1 MGNKS
6 VILQL
11 HPETLRW
18 IREEAQADMADA
30 SVIQLLKEWELGTKK
45 PTLSQVRKLSSE
57 THIPFGYFFLKEK
70 PAEKYSVLE
79 FRTMD
84 STYHGEASQALRDT
98 IFEMLNIQD
107 WMKQYRLH
115 QGYEV
120 LSYVGSLKNEKDVDA
135 VSAAVRK
142 KLDIDIAWFKQC
154 RDADYAFK
162 FIREKCEAIGILVMM
177 NGVVGANTHRPLSL
191 AEFRAF
197 VLVDPYAPL
206 IFINAR
212 DTVNGRLFSLLHEIV
227 HVFVGTDNLF
237 NADDGDEHFSKS
249 TETLCNKVA
258 AEVLMPKG
266 DFLAFW
272 DTCKNEHEDTM
283 ICIKEAG
290 RVFHCSLTA
299 AARRA
304 FDFHRISGTEFAG
317 YIKLFSQAYVNNKA
331 QGRGG
336 NYYNTMQSRLD
347 RSFLKALADSVLAG
361 RTSYPEAFRLTDTN
375 NKTFTHLVGTLE
387 GK

>member
-1 MGNKS
+1 
-6 VILQL
+6 
-11 HPETLRW
+11 
-18 IREEAQADMADA
+18 
-30 SVIQLLKEWELGTKK
+30 
-45 PTLSQVRKLSSE
+45 
-57 THIPFGYFFLKEK
+57 
-70 PAEKYSVLE
+70 
-79 FRTMD
+79 
-84 STYHGEASQALRDT
+84 
-98 IFEMLNIQD
+98 
-107 WMKQYRLH
+107 MKQYRLH

-237 NADDGDEHFSKS
+237 NAADGDEHFSKS

-258 AEVLMPKG
+258 VEVLMPKG

-283 ICIKEAG
+283 K
-290 RVFHCSLTA
+290 
-299 AARRA
+299 
-304 FDFHRISGTEFAG
+304 
-317 YIKLFSQAYVNNKA
+317 
-331 QGRGG
+331 
-336 NYYNTMQSRLD
+336 
-347 RSFLKALADSVLAG
+347 
-361 RTSYPEAFRLTDTN
+361 
-375 NKTFTHLVGTLE
+375 
-387 GK
+387 